1 MTEEN
6 KKPVRTRK
14 KPTQQREELPPEEDR
29 GPGIAGNPNK
39 YAQRPKIGTPT
50 LGKSPNYVET
60 VGLGNLKVISANG
73 NDDV

>member
-6 KKPVRTRK
+6 KKPVRRK
-14 KPTQQREELPPEEDR
+14 KPTQQRRELPPEEER

-50 LGKSPNYVET
+50 LGRSTNYVET
-60 VGLGNLKVISANG
+60 VGLGNLKVISADG
-73 NDDV
+73 YDDV

>member
-1 MTEEN
+1 MTEAN
-6 KKPVRTRK
+6 KKPVRTRT
-14 KPTQQREELPPEEDR
+14 KPTQQREELPPEKDR

-73 NDDV
+73 NVDV